1 MAGLSHRLQVFPNC
15 LATPGTSEWPSR
27 IPLALQQDIP
37 ANIHAILLPAGQA
50 VDTLSHV
57 AIRAR
62 NQEAAIGNMPWNWHI
77 NFCRSAILTHQHVS
91 INKSLQIP
99 KTKQMS
105 LAIACSLLPRR
116 SRVGLL
122 SDTSEEKEAGW
133 YRWYRFEDTW
143 NCKIV
148 PGYHGFSRHY
158 CGRWASGTQHSSLL
172 GRVSPTLVSIEESLL
187 TSFVYIASRGR
198 LRFLSGPLFKDGP
211 WQFRVLLPSPSRSCW
226 QVVMRRSSCSSWGS
240 WDLDWFFEI
249 NFYFSTSLCAGKDS
263 QAMIAHRI
271 QLSIELCV

>member
-122 SDTSEEKEAGW
+122 SDTLEEKEAGW
-133 YRWYRFEDTW
+133 YGWYRFEDTW

-148 PGYHGFSRHY
+148 PGYHGFSR

-172 GRVSPTLVSIEESLL
+172 GRVSSHFGLNRRIKKILFVNKLPTSV
-187 TSFVYIASRGR
+187 VYIASRGR
-198 LRFLSGPLFKDGP
+198 LRFLLGPLFKDQR
-211 WQFRVLLPSPSRSCW
+211 WSMTV
-226 QVVMRRSSCSSWGS
+226 
-240 WDLDWFFEI
+240 
-249 NFYFSTSLCAGKDS
+249 
-263 QAMIAHRI
+263 
-271 QLSIELCV
+271 